1 MTDRELE
8 RMRRHRE
15 AMEVAIAEG
24 LTLDAARERVSSYR
38 AHLRRLAA
46 DSVAAPTPA
55 PPRPAAHAARPQQ
68 AFWWNKD

>member
-1 MTDRELE
+1 MTDREFE

-46 DSVAAPTPA
+46 DSVAAPTPTT
-55 PPRPAAHAARPQQ
+55 PRAPAAEARPRLPY
-68 AFWWNKD
+68 WYERD